1 MIESTKTTTGVIYC
15 AGRDGLGNRLL
26 TLEKACRYAQEFG
39 FSIAVDWSDDVM
51 MLDDSQVHSLLE
63 FNGISVVQDVDCSSF
78 RRPYPNNLDWFNAQV
93 IAKTV
98 RPSRQFRGILG
109 WLQIWNQYSRY
120 KRCYRHVKT
129 GLHAFRNG
137 EQLGLLALQHD
148 LLLYHCSIPE
158 KEPERLRHVRFSEK
172 TKMAVQEA
180 CTNLNQAPDIGIHI
194 RNTDKSSE
202 NLRWAY
208 SALDRAI
215 REFDGRPVVHLA
227 TDSKSVS
234 LEVTQQFQ
242 DKATIQ
248 SLTMN
253 RGERPIHLQP
263 GSKQDKWEVALQAI
277 TDMVILSNAKMF
289 IFQQAS
295 SFSRVA
301 LALSSP
307 AQRCLAWDHLNDD

>member
-1 MIESTKTTTGVIYC
+1 
-15 AGRDGLGNRLL
+15 
-26 TLEKACRYAQEFG
+26 
-39 FSIAVDWSDDVM
+39 
-51 MLDDSQVHSLLE
+51 
-63 FNGISVVQDVDCSSF
+63 
-78 RRPYPNNLDWFNAQV
+78 
-93 IAKTV
+93 
-98 RPSRQFRGILG
+98 
-109 WLQIWNQYSRY
+109 
-120 KRCYRHVKT
+120 
-129 GLHAFRNG
+129 
-137 EQLGLLALQHD
+137 
-148 LLLYHCSIPE
+148 
-158 KEPERLRHVRFSEK
+158 
-172 TKMAVQEA
+172 MAVQEA